1 MRHMSRCKKPC
12 RGGPPPVLPIICAA
26 FGAGILLAL
35 CSLRLVLL
43 LAAAFLITLGLLA
56 AER

>member
-1 MRHMSRCKKPC
+1 MGCCKRPG
-12 RGGPPPVLPIICAA
+12 RGGPPPVLPVICAA

-43 LAAAFLITLGLLA
+43 LAAVLLVVLGVLV